1 MESWVR
7 FAFVVL
13 VSLAA
18 AAQTNAKAPLPPYTF
33 TSFDYPSSVATNP
46 TAINRAGTIV
56 GYYLDA
62 GFVEHGFARLAN
74 GTFKQVDYPGAVG
87 TILHD
92 INDSNQVVGFYM
104 SSDASFHGFLFTAP
118 NNFTPIDYPGAVSTS
133 PYGINKSGQIV
144 GAWTNGFSVQQS
156 FSLLNGT
163 YQNLTDSSALVAY
176 ANSVNSAGT
185 IAGDWVSTCTP
196 VCAYHGFILPSVAS
210 SNYID
215 VEYPGAQMTY
225 IYKID
230 DFNQV
235 AGDYIG
241 SDGTLHGWSG
251 TPGKNQYFTV
261 DYPGSTV
268 SSANGINNRGILT
281 GWYAD
286 SDGVSH
292 GFFAVPQ

>member
-1 MESWVR
+1 MKTWGRLAS
-7 FAFVVL
+7 VVL
-13 VSLAA
+13 LSLAA
-18 AAQTNAKAPLPPYTF
+18 AAQTNQAAPVPSFNF
-33 TSFDYPSSVATNP
+33 TSFDYPSAVATSP
-46 TAINRAGTIV
+46 LAINKTGTIV

-62 GFVEHGFARLAN
+62 SLVEHGFARLAN

-104 SSDASFHGFLFTAP
+104 STDASFHGFLFTAP
-118 NNFTPIDYPGAVSTS
+118 KIFTPIDYPGAQSTS
-133 PYGINKSGQIV
+133 PYGINNAGQIV
-144 GAWTNGFSVQQS
+144 GAWTNSFSIQQS

-163 YQNLTDSSALVAY
+163 YQDLTDPTALVVY

-185 IAGDWVSTCTP
+185 IAGDWVSACTP
-196 VCAYHGFILPSVAS
+196 MCQYHGFILPSAAS

-225 IYKID
+225 VYRIND
-230 DFNQV
+230 SNQV
-235 AGDYIG
+235 VGAYLG
-241 SDGTLHGWSG
+241 SDNSIHGWGGS
-251 TPGKNQYFTV
+251 PGKNQYFTI

-268 SSANGINNRGILT
+268 ASVNGINKRGILV

-286 SDGVSH
+286 SSGATH